1 MSSITT
7 DQGIVHYEV
16 YGRGKPVILLH
27 GWLGSWGLW
36 QDTMSFL
43 GRYYRTYALDFW
55 GFGES
60 GKKRETYAV
69 QDFVSLVDQFMEQL
83 GIANAPLVGHS
94 MGGTVSLSVA
104 IKYPQ
109 RVSKVVVV
117 GSPIVGSSL
126 ALPLK
131 WAGYR
136 PIAFMLFNMMGAFRF
151 GIKVASPFICR
162 DERFADM
169 MDRDLSRT
177 TVESFLR
184 SIASLRRTDLRPML
198 GQIHIPAMGMYG
210 DRDVIVH
217 PRQWE
222 PMKKGIGHAHIER
235 FPAAGHFPMLEEPQ
249 NFSERLKSFLDRD
262 EPALSAQA
270 SPSLSPTPSVT
281 L

>member
-16 YGRGKPVILLH
+16 YGRGRPVILLH

-36 QDTMSFL
+36 QETMGYL
-43 GRYYRTYALDFW
+43 GQYYRTYALDFW

-69 QDFVSLVDQFMEQL
+69 QDFVSLVDQFMNQL
-83 GIANAPLVGHS
+83 GIGRAPLVGHS

-104 IKYPQ
+104 IQYPE

-117 GSPIVGSSL
+117 GSPITGSSL

-131 WAGYR
+131 AAGYR
-136 PIAFMLFNMMGAFRF
+136 LTAFMLFNMMGLFRF
-151 GIKVASPFICR
+151 AVRAASPFICR
-162 DERFADM
+162 DPRFPDM

-177 TVESFLR
+177 TVQSFLR

-198 GQIHIPAMGMYG
+198 NNIKIPVMGMYG
-210 DRDVIVH
+210 DKDNIVH
-217 PRQWE
+217 PLQWK
-222 PMKKGIGHAHIER
+222 PLSAGVSQNKIER
-235 FPAAGHFPMLEEPQ
+235 FPKAGHFIMMDDPEPFMQ
-249 NFSERLKSFLDRD
+249 KLKLFLD
-262 EPALSAQA
+262 EE
-270 SPSLSPTPSVT
+270 SPTV
-281 L
+281 